1 MNDADMVSIA
11 QLEAFLKGVDG
22 AITFSLDTKGY
33 ANKQKMY
40 DWIGL
45 AMSRF
50 AYWRV
55 SKKERGI
62 ILSYIQKVTGL
73 SRIQIK
79 RLVRRKK
86 SLGRLRVKTE
96 GRNSFP
102 IWYAPA
108 DIALLVETDNAHGR
122 ISGNAT
128 KRIMEREYQVFK
140 KLEYERISCVSV
152 SHLYNIRST
161 SRQYQSHS
169 LHIAKTKAVQR
180 DIGIRKKPNAYGK
193 PGYLRVDTVH
203 QGDLDKEKGVYHIN
217 LVDEVT
223 QWEII
228 GCVRGISEQFL
239 APLLI
244 ELLERFPFVILGFH
258 SDNGGEYINQ
268 IVARLLNKLM
278 IEQTKSR
285 SRRTND
291 NALVEGKNGSR
302 IRKHMGYIHI
312 PRHHAQVINQ
322 FYREHM
328 GVYLNY
334 HRPCGFATE
343 KIDEKGK
350 IKKVYDLYRIPYEAL
365 RSHLNASEFLKEGVS
380 FEILDKIAYQKS
392 DNECAALMQ
401 KAKIKLFKNIMR

>member
-1 MNDADMVSIA
+1 MYTNMNDADMVSIA

-108 DIALLVETDNAHGR
+108 DIALLVE
-122 ISGNAT
+122 
-128 KRIMEREYQVFK
+128 
-140 KLEYERISCVSV
+140 
-152 SHLYNIRST
+152 
-161 SRQYQSHS
+161 
-169 LHIAKTKAVQR
+169 
-180 DIGIRKKPNAYGK
+180 
-193 PGYLRVDTVH
+193 
-203 QGDLDKEKGVYHIN
+203 
-217 LVDEVT
+217 EVT

-239 APLLI
+239 APLLL
-244 ELLERFPFVILGFH
+244 ELLERFPFMILGFH

-380 FEILDKIAYQKS
+380 LEILDKIAYQKS